1 MNMPQP
7 VGCLPEV
14 MTVENLIKV
23 ITDLGFPIFVS
34 LYLMIEL
41 SGRMRSL
48 ENAITNLSAEIAL
61 LREVMDGG
69 AKSKA
74 GH

>member
-1 MNMPQP
+1 M
-7 VGCLPEV
+7 
-14 MTVENLIKV
+14 ENLIKV
-23 ITDLGFPIFVS
+23 ISDLGFPIFVS

-69 AKSKA
+69 AKPKA